1 LLTKQQT
8 NNHKYFGISHH
19 KNAFNQINLGLMLSF
34 SHFNKH
40 TIKGDIFG
48 ALTSTIVALPFAL
61 AFGVTSGA
69 GASAGIYCAIIT
81 GLFAS
86 IFGGT
91 NQQISGP
98 NTGLT
103 IAMVAILTSFIA
115 QSPEHGMALAF
126 TVVSLAGIFQMLFG
140 FFKLGKY
147 FTLISYPVISGFTSG
162 IGILI
167 ILSQI
172 EPLFGI
178 ALSDLAGN
186 FSSLGTSNTLLG
198 LACLLVLF
206 LWPEKYRHLVPASI
220 IVLLG
225 ATLFYLLSGSDMPV
239 VGAISSELPAFNLPR
254 WDYSLSAEMIKS
266 ALLIATLSTLDSL
279 MTSLTVDSISNDL
292 HDSDQELVGQG
303 IGNVMAGLFGA
314 LPGGG
319 ATMRTVTNLR
329 AGGTTPLSGIL
340 HALFIL
346 AIVLWAGEYTAYLP
360 VAVLAAIL
368 THVGISIIDW
378 NFLKRLH
385 QIPLFSVSLMLS
397 TMVMAVIFDLITA
410 VLVGAFV
417 ANLVTI
423 RRLSEIQLDNIQLF
437 TAKDAQHLPSQERQ
451 LLADM
456 DDNVLLLNISGPIGF
471 GVARGLKQSVSKA
484 DENKPLLIDFT
495 DARFVG
501 ITSTIA
507 IEEIIISY
515 QSQGRKILLSSICP
529 RVRDDFNRL
538 HLLDKIPS
546 EQVFNSRMEALNYLK
561 QQRAI

>member
-1 LLTKQQT
+1 
-8 NNHKYFGISHH
+8 
-19 KNAFNQINLGLMLSF
+19 MLSL
-34 SHFNKH
+34 SHFNRK

-86 IFGGT
+86 LFGGT

-103 IAMVAILTSFIA
+103 VAMVAILTSFVA
-115 QSPEHGMALAF
+115 QSPENGVAAAF
-126 TVVSLAGIFQMLFG
+126 TVVSLAGLFQMLFG

-147 FTLISYPVISGFTSG
+147 FILVSYPVISGFTSG

-172 EPLFGI
+172 KPLFGG
-178 ALSDLAGN
+178 AFSELSLSMSN
-186 FSSLGTSNTLLG
+186 LTSPPTLLG
-198 LACLLVLF
+198 FSCLFVLF
-206 LWPEKYRHLVPASI
+206 LWPQKYARIVPASI
-220 IVLLG
+220 ITVIG
-225 ATLFYLLSGSDMPV
+225 ATLFFVFSGVSLPV
-239 VGAISSELPAFNLPR
+239 VGAISSELPSFSMPVWER
-254 WDYSLSAEMIKS
+254 SLASEMIKS

-303 IGNVMAGLFGA
+303 IGNIIAGFFGA

-346 AIVLWAGEYTAYLP
+346 AIVLWAGEYTAYIP

-378 NFLKRLH
+378 NFLKRIH
-385 QIPLFSVSLMLS
+385 QIPLFSVGLMLS
-397 TMVMAVIFDLITA
+397 TMIMSVAFDLVTA
-410 VLVGAFV
+410 VLIGVFI

-423 RRLSEIQLDNIQLF
+423 RRLSEIQLDNINLC
-437 TAKDAQHLPSQERQ
+437 TAKDAQHLSEPEKQ
-451 LLADM
+451 LIASM
-456 DDNVLLLNISGPIGF
+456 DDDILLLNISGPIGF
-471 GVARGLKQSVSKA
+471 GVARGLKQSVSKT
-484 DENKPLLIDFT
+484 DQNKTLLIDLT
-495 DARFVG
+495 DAHFVG

-507 IEEIIISY
+507 IEEIIVGY
-515 QSQGRKILLSSICP
+515 QNQGREILLSSVCE
-529 RVRDDFNRL
+529 RVRNDFNKLKLLEKMPTEHVFDTRL
-538 HLLDKIPS
+538 D
-546 EQVFNSRMEALNYLK
+546 ALNYWK
-561 QQRAI
+561 QKLSKSSL

>member
-1 LLTKQQT
+1 
-8 NNHKYFGISHH
+8 
-19 KNAFNQINLGLMLSF
+19 MLSL
-34 SHFNKH
+34 SHFNRK

-86 IFGGT
+86 LFGGT

-103 IAMVAILTSFIA
+103 VAMAAILTSFVA
-115 QSPEHGMALAF
+115 QSPENGIAAAF
-126 TVVSLAGIFQMLFG
+126 TVVSLAGLFQMLFG
-140 FFKLGKY
+140 VFKLGKY
-147 FTLISYPVISGFTSG
+147 FTLVSYPVISGFTSG

-172 EPLFGI
+172 KPLFG
-178 ALSDLAGN
+178 
-186 FSSLGTSNTLLG
+186 SSLSELSLSINTLTSPPTLLG
-198 LACLLVLF
+198 FACLLVLF
-206 LWPEKYRHLVPASI
+206 LWPQKYSRVIPASI
-220 IVLLG
+220 IAVIG
-225 ATLFYLLSGSDMPV
+225 ATLFFVISDVNLPV
-239 VGAISSELPAFNLPR
+239 VGAIASELPSFSMPV
-254 WDYSLSAEMIKS
+254 WEFSLAGEMVKS

-303 IGNVMAGLFGA
+303 IGNIIAGLFGA

-329 AGGTTPLSGIL
+329 AGATTPLSGIL

-346 AIVLWAGEYTAYLP
+346 AIVLWAGEYTAYIP

-378 NFLKRLH
+378 NFLKRIH
-385 QIPLFSVSLMLS
+385 QVPLFSVGLMIS
-397 TMVMAVIFDLITA
+397 TMIMSVAFDLVTA
-410 VLVGAFV
+410 VLIGVFV

-423 RRLSEIQLDNIQLF
+423 RRLSEIQLDNINLY
-437 TAKDAQHLPSQERQ
+437 TAENAEHLSNPEKQ
-451 LLADM
+451 LLTSM
-456 DDNVLLLNISGPIGF
+456 DNSVQLLNISGPIGF
-471 GVARGLKQSVSKA
+471 GVARGLKQSVSKS
-484 DENKPLLIDFT
+484 DQNKTLLIDLT
-495 DARFVG
+495 DAHFVG

-507 IEEIIISY
+507 IEEIIVGY
-515 QSQGRKILLSSICP
+515 QSQGRKIYLSSVCD
-529 RVRDDFNRL
+529 RVRNDFNKL
-538 HLLDKIPS
+538 KLLDKISP
-546 EQVFNSRMEALNYLK
+546 EHVFNTRIDALNYLK
-561 QQRAI
+561 QKTSKQ

>member
-1 LLTKQQT
+1 
-8 NNHKYFGISHH
+8 
-19 KNAFNQINLGLMLSF
+19 MLSL
-34 SHFNKH
+34 SHFSKQ
-40 TIKGDIFG
+40 TIKGDIFD

-86 IFGGT
+86 LFGGT

-103 IAMVAILTSFIA
+103 VAMVAILTSFVA
-115 QSPEHGMALAF
+115 QSPENGIAAAF
-126 TVVSLAGIFQMLFG
+126 TVVSLAGLFQMLFG

-147 FTLISYPVISGFTSG
+147 FILVSYPVISGFTSG
-162 IGILI
+162 IGVLI

-172 EPLFGI
+172 EPLFGHS
-178 ALSDLAGN
+178 LSELTL
-186 FSSLGTSNTLLG
+186 SLSFLTSTNSLLG

-206 LWPEKYRHLVPASI
+206 LWPQKYSQVIPASI
-220 IVLLG
+220 IAVIG
-225 ATLFYLLSGSDMPV
+225 ATLFFVFSGAELPV
-239 VGAISSELPAFNLPR
+239 VGAIASELPSFNMPV
-254 WDYSLSAEMIKS
+254 WETSLASEMIKS

-279 MTSLTVDSISNDL
+279 MTSLTVDSISNEL

-303 IGNVMAGLFGA
+303 IGNIIAGFFGA

-346 AIVLWAGEYTAYLP
+346 AIVLWAGEYTAYIP

-385 QIPLFSVSLMLS
+385 QVPLFSVGLMLS
-397 TMVMAVIFDLITA
+397 TMIMSVAFDLVTA
-410 VLVGAFV
+410 VLIGVFV

-423 RRLSEIQLDNIQLF
+423 RRLSEIQLDNINLC
-437 TAKDAQHLPSQERQ
+437 TAKDAEHLSEPEKQ
-451 LLADM
+451 LLTSM

-484 DENKPLLIDFT
+484 DQNKSLLIDLT

-507 IEEIIISY
+507 IEEIIVSY
-515 QSQGRKILLSSICP
+515 QNQGRRVLLSGVCQ
-529 RVRDDFNRL
+529 RVREDFNKL
-538 HLLDKIPS
+538 KLLEKIPA
-546 EQVFNSRMEALNYLK
+546 EHVLNTRFDALNFLK
-561 QQRAI
+561 LKVS

>member
-1 LLTKQQT
+1 
-8 NNHKYFGISHH
+8 
-19 KNAFNQINLGLMLSF
+19 MLSL
-34 SHFNKH
+34 SHFNRR

-103 IAMVAILTSFIA
+103 IAMVAILTSFVA
-115 QSPEHGMALAF
+115 QSPEHGIAMAF
-126 TVVSLAGIFQMLFG
+126 TVVSLAGVFQVLFG

-162 IGILI
+162 VGILI

-172 EPLFGI
+172 PPLFGKPLSELSF
-178 ALSDLAGN
+178 ALS
-186 FSSLGTSNTLLG
+186 SITSTNTLLG
-198 LACLLVLF
+198 LTCLLLLF
-206 LWPEKYRHLVPASI
+206 LWPQKFSRVVPASI
-220 IVLLG
+220 IAVMA
-225 ATLFYLLSGSDMPV
+225 ATVFYLLSGSDMPV
-239 VGAISSELPAFNLPR
+239 VGAISSELPAFNIPT
-254 WDYSLSAEMIKS
+254 WSTDFAGEMIKS

-303 IGNVMAGLFGA
+303 IGNIMAGLFGA

-329 AGGTTPLSGIL
+329 AGGTTPLSGML

-346 AIVLWAGEYTAYLP
+346 AIVLWAGEYTAYIP
-360 VAVLAAIL
+360 VVVLAAIL

-378 NFLKRLH
+378 NFLKRVH
-385 QIPLFSVSLMLS
+385 QIPLFSVALMVS
-397 TMVMAVIFDLITA
+397 TMVMAVLFDLITA
-410 VLVGAFV
+410 VLISAFV

-423 RRLSEIQLDNIQLF
+423 RRLSEIQLDNIKLL
-437 TAKDAQHLPSQERQ
+437 TAQDAQHLPIGEKE
-451 LLADM
+451 LFTML
-456 DDNVLLLNISGPIGF
+456 DDRVLLLNISGPIGF
-471 GVARGLKQSVSKA
+471 GVARGLKQSVSKL
-484 DENKPLLIDFT
+484 DQNKALLIDFT

-507 IEEIIISY
+507 IEEIIVSY
-515 QSQGRKILLSSICP
+515 QTQGRKILLSNICQ
-529 RVRDDFNRL
+529 RVCDDFNK
-538 HLLDKIPS
+538 LDLFDKVPS
-546 EQVFNSRMEALNYLK
+546 EHVFKTRIDAFNFLK
-561 QQRAI
+561 QDLTK

>member
-1 LLTKQQT
+1 
-8 NNHKYFGISHH
+8 
-19 KNAFNQINLGLMLSF
+19 MLSL
-34 SHFNKH
+34 SHFSRH

-103 IAMVAILTSFIA
+103 IAMVAILTSMIA
-115 QSPEHGMALAF
+115 QSPEHGVTLAF
-126 TVVSLAGIFQMLFG
+126 TVVSLAGVFQMLFG

-147 FTLISYPVISGFTSG
+147 FTLVSYPVISGFTSG
-162 IGILI
+162 IGVLI

-172 EPLFGI
+172 E
-178 ALSDLAGN
+178 S
-186 FSSLGTSNTLLG
+186 LLG
-198 LACLLVLF
+198 ISLPELQVSFSILTSTNTALGLTCLVVLF
-206 LWPEKYRHLVPASI
+206 LWPQKYSRVVPASI
-220 IVLLG
+220 IAVVG
-225 ATLFYLLSGSDMPV
+225 ATLYFIFFDNNIPV
-239 VGAISSELPAFNLPR
+239 VGAIPSALPSFNLPM
-254 WDYSLSAEMIKS
+254 WNNELAGEMIKS

-292 HDSDQELVGQG
+292 HDSDQEILGQG
-303 IGNVMAGLFGA
+303 IGNIMAGLFGA

-340 HALFIL
+340 HAVFIL
-346 AIVLWAGEYTAYLP
+346 IIVLWLGEYTAYIP
-360 VAVLAAIL
+360 VVVLAAIL

-378 NFLKRLH
+378 NFLKRVH
-385 QIPLFSVSLMLS
+385 QIPPFSVALMLS
-397 TMVMAVIFDLITA
+397 TMIMAVVFDLVTA
-410 VLVGAFV
+410 VLIGAFI

-423 RRLSEIQLDNIQLF
+423 RRLSEIQLDNIKLF
-437 TAKDAQHLPSQERQ
+437 TAKDALHLPINEQQ
-451 LLADM
+451 LLATM
-456 DDNVLLLNISGPIGF
+456 DDSVIVLHISGPIGF
-471 GVARGLKQSVSKA
+471 GVARGLKQSVSKS
-484 DENKPLLIDFT
+484 DQNKILLIDFT

-507 IEEIIISY
+507 IEEIILSY
-515 QSQGRKILLSSICP
+515 QAQGRKILLSNICE
-529 RVRDDFNRL
+529 RVRNDFNKLNLFEKVSAEHIFTNRI
-538 HLLDKIPS
+538 D
-546 EQVFNSRMEALNYLK
+546 ALNYLK
-561 QQRAI
+561 SKLAR

>member
-1 LLTKQQT
+1 
-8 NNHKYFGISHH
+8 
-19 KNAFNQINLGLMLSF
+19 MLSI
-34 SHFNKH
+34 SHFNRQ

-86 IFGGT
+86 LFGGT

-103 IAMVAILTSFIA
+103 VAMVAILTSFVA
-115 QSPEHGMALAF
+115 QSPENGVAAAF
-126 TVVSLAGIFQMLFG
+126 TVVSLAGLFQILFG

-147 FTLISYPVISGFTSG
+147 FILVSYPVISGFTSG
-162 IGILI
+162 IGVLI

-172 EPLFGI
+172 EPLFG
-178 ALSDLAGN
+178 
-186 FSSLGTSNTLLG
+186 SSLSQLNLSINTLTSTPTL
-198 LACLLVLF
+198 LAFSCLLVLF
-206 LWPEKYRHLVPASI
+206 LWPQKFNRIVPASI
-220 IVLLG
+220 IALTG
-225 ATLFYLLSGSDMPV
+225 ATLFFVFSGVELPV
-239 VGAISSELPAFNLPR
+239 VGAIASELPSFNMPV
-254 WDYSLSAEMIKS
+254 WESSLASEMIKS

-279 MTSLTVDSISNDL
+279 MTSLTVDSISNEL

-303 IGNVMAGLFGA
+303 IGNFIAGLFGA

-346 AIVLWAGEYTAYLP
+346 AIVIWAGAYTAYIP

-368 THVGISIIDW
+368 THVGINIIDW
-378 NFLKRLH
+378 NFLKRIH
-385 QIPLFSVSLMLS
+385 QVPVFSAALMIS
-397 TMVMAVIFDLITA
+397 TLVMSVAFDLVTA
-410 VLVGAFV
+410 VLVGVFI

-423 RRLSEIQLDNIQLF
+423 RRLSEIQLDNINLC
-437 TAKDAQHLPSQERQ
+437 TAKDAEHLCEPEKQ
-451 LLADM
+451 LLTSL
-456 DDNVLLLNISGPIGF
+456 DDRLLLLNISGPIGF
-471 GVARGLKQSVSKA
+471 GVARGLKQSVSTSHQDKA
-484 DENKPLLIDFT
+484 LLIDLT
-495 DARFVG
+495 NANFVG

-507 IEEIIISY
+507 IEEIIVSY
-515 QSQGRKILLSSICP
+515 QSQGREVLLSSVCE
-529 RVRDDFNRL
+529 RVRNDFNKLKLFEKVPKEHVFDTRL
-538 HLLDKIPS
+538 D
-546 EQVFNSRMEALNYLK
+546 ALNYLK
-561 QQRAI
+561 EKAS